1 MASLREVADAAGV
14 GLGTASRALNGTG
27 YVSEEKKKM
36 ILKAAEELHY
46 RQNMSV
52 PEPAEHHAG
61 LAAKGK
67 TGIVGLSVPDMEQPF
82 FAGLLKYLEIELHKL
97 GYHVMMFN
105 SLGVS
110 NRVEEIVE
118 MLEQHIIDGAILNT
132 TESDIPGIGR
142 VGSRIVAYECRP
154 AEGMTQV
161 YSDHRQGGR
170 MAAEEFLRCGCKKVL
185 QISSDSTFYTPSS
198 ERHRILEEI
207 LSAEGTEVITVR
219 LAWTNILSYDYY
231 RRSIEEY
238 LRLYPD
244 ADGVFVED
252 ISAYFALKH
261 AEESGISV
269 PEKRKIVG
277 YDGLDL
283 TRICQPVITTIV
295 QDIPAIAKIAAG
307 VLVKQINGEFV
318 EQNYVIPVYFQKGG
332 TT

>member
-1 MASLREVADAAGV
+1 MASLREVAAAAGV

-36 ILKAAEELHY
+36 ILKTAEKLHY
-46 RQNMSV
+46 RKNVSG
-52 PEPAEHHAG
+52 PGSEEHYGESAVI
-61 LAAKGK
+61 GK

-82 FAGLLKYLEIELHKL
+82 FAGLLKYMEIELYKL

-110 NRVEEIVE
+110 NRVEEIIE
-118 MLEQHIIDGAILNT
+118 MLERHVIDGAVLNT
-132 TESDIPGIGR
+132 AESDIPGIGR
-142 VGSRIVAYECRP
+142 VSNRIVAYECRP
-154 AEGMTQV
+154 AEGMTQI

-170 MAAEEFLRCGCKKVL
+170 MAAEEFLRCGCRKVL

-231 RRSIEEY
+231 RRGIEEY
-238 LRLYPD
+238 LRMYPD
-244 ADGVFVED
+244 VDGVFVED

-261 AEESGISV
+261 AEAFGISV
-269 PEKRKIVG
+269 PDKRKIVG
-277 YDGLDL
+277 YDGLYL

-295 QDIPAIAKIAAG
+295 QDIPAIAKTAAE
-307 VLVKQINGEFV
+307 VLVKKISGEAV